1 MNALP
6 MTKPAATRPASRFAR
21 RTLLQGIVAV
31 GLAATLAACSSAPE
45 KLILPEISFQHQ
57 PKLTFAASSV
67 ETIQEYQP
75 TAQPPHIELAI
86 PQPPSAV
93 AARWTRDRVVVDNS
107 QPYRLTV
114 VIKKAS
120 VTEDDLKKT
129 PGLRGSFT
137 DDQIAR
143 FNVEVEMAIELRD
156 GRGFRVSEASA
167 SARRSNTLNEKATL
181 NDRDRMIHELVRDT
195 MMDVDRELERNIR
208 QYMPLYVR

>member
-6 MTKPAATRPASRFAR
+6 MTKPAPRFGR
-21 RTLLQGIVAV
+21 RSLLQGFAAL

-45 KLILPEISFQHQ
+45 KLILPEIGFQHQ
-57 PKLTFAASSV
+57 PKLTFTASSV

-75 TAQPPHIELAI
+75 TAQPPHIELAV
-86 PQPPSAV
+86 PQPPATV

-143 FNVEVEMAIELRD
+143 FNVEVEMAVELRD
-156 GRGFRVSEASA
+156 GRGFRVAEASA